1 MRKPVSWILSAAA
14 VGAIASFAS
23 KRLRPPLAPEGSW
36 KDVSVKPST
45 NGSQPG

>member
-1 MRKPVSWILSAAA
+1 MKKLGTWLLSAAA
-14 VGAIASFAS
+14 IGAIASVAS